1 MRIESVSMSVMW
13 ATFNTWITEQ
23 DSDENKN
30 EVKGDFLQNDSRN
43 IEVLLILMGWLMRL
57 QAS

>member
-30 EVKGDFLQNDSRN
+30 EMKGDFLQNDSRN
-43 IEVLLILMGWLMRL
+43 IEVLLILMAWLMRL

>member
-43 IEVLLILMGWLMRL
+43 IEVLLILMAWLMRL